1 MSSGG
6 KTAVVFGGSGLIG
19 YELLQLLCADS
30 SYAEVKVFTRRP
42 LNLKKHN
49 IDEIITDFKDLDTLR
64 AQVKGDVVFCCL
76 GTTINTAGSEKAFRA
91 VDFDL
96 VRWAAVSA
104 AENKV
109 PQFLVISSIGANA
122 DSKNFYLR
130 TKGEMEK
137 AVTALSFKQCVV
149 LRPSMLLGP
158 RKEFRFGESIGKV
171 LMRLFAILVPA
182 RYKAIQASQ
191 VAKAMQQLAAEG
203 TFSGVMENELILK
216 MK

>member
-1 MSSGG
+1 MHSGG

-19 YELLQLLCADS
+19 SELLQLLSADS
-30 SYAEVKVFTRRP
+30 NYAEVKVFTRRS

-49 IDEIITDFKDLDTLR
+49 IDEIITDFKDLDGLR

-122 DSKNFYLR
+122 DSKNFICAQ
-130 TKGEMEK
+130 K
-137 AVTALSFKQCVV
+137 AKWR
-149 LRPSMLLGP
+149 RP
-158 RKEFRFGESIGKV
+158 
-171 LMRLFAILVPA
+171 
-182 RYKAIQASQ
+182 
-191 VAKAMQQLAAEG
+191 
-203 TFSGVMENELILK
+203 
-216 MK
+216 